1 MNFYIDVIL
10 PLAVPNTFTYQVS
23 KEAFERIQNGFRV
36 SVPFGKR
43 GIYTALVVKKHQV
56 APLQYEAKDIY
67 EVLDIQPVVTE
78 KQLQLWHWIAE
89 YYMCTLGEVYRA
101 AIPSALLLE
110 SETIVIYDSS
120 REYLTSELSDD
131 EYLIYEAFQQQP
143 ILRISEISKIVN
155 KKNIFPIIEEL
166 IKKEMMTLEGEIRE
180 VYKPKIQ
187 TYIRLPEAYQN
198 QDNLQELLEILSR
211 SEKQRTAVL
220 SYFQLYAQ
228 DKSPI
233 TSKQLSEFS
242 GVSSAV
248 INGLIK
254 KNILESYSLAQDRV
268 IFDEA
273 SKNEVILSEPQ
284 QTAFD
289 AIKKGWEEKEVV
301 LLHGITGSGKTEIYI
316 NLIKE
321 HLEEDKQILF
331 LLPEIA
337 LTTQLVSRLTQYFG
351 NQIAVFHSKYSVNE
365 RVEVW
370 QNLLEKSEKAK
381 IIVGARSS
389 VLLPFDNLGLIIVDE
404 EHESS
409 YKQQDPAPRYHARDI
424 AIVLSHLHQ
433 AKVILG
439 SATPSLESY
448 YNCYENKYAKVI
460 LNERF
465 GKSKLPEIVLI
476 DLKENHK
483 KKQMTGHFS
492 QALIDEM
499 MAKLV
504 LGEQVIL
511 FQNRRGFAPVSEC
524 LRCGHVPH
532 CTQCDVSLTYHK
544 NKDILKCHYCGYA
557 IANPTHCHACQ
568 SPDITTKG
576 FGTEQIELELKKLF
590 PNKKIARMDQDT
602 TRGKFAFERLIDAF
616 NNKEINIL
624 VGTQMLAKGLD
635 FAHVTLVGILHADQA
650 LYFPDFRAHER
661 AFQMFMQV
669 AGRAGRKE
677 KKGKVMIQTY
687 NPHHNI
693 IRQVVENDYPA
704 MFKEQMFDRHMFHY
718 PPYFRLV
725 RLQLK
730 HADYQKLLEGSLWLS
745 NRLLQEL
752 HIPVLGP
759 EEPAVSRIKNQFI
772 RVILI
777 KIPVQTSSK
786 SVKIH
791 IQKILKSFDAIP
803 NYRSIKVGINVDYY

>member
-1 MNFYIDVIL
+1 MDFYIDVIL
-10 PLAVPNTFTYQVS
+10 PLAVPNTFTYKVS
-23 KEAFERIQNGFRV
+23 EEVFEWIQSGFRV

-43 GIYTALVVKKHQV
+43 GIYTALVVRKHGIT
-56 APLQYEAKDIY
+56 PLQYEAKDIY
-67 EVLDIQPVVTE
+67 EVLDVRPIVTS

-101 AIPSALLLE
+101 AIPSVLLLE
-110 SETIVIYDSS
+110 SETIVVYDNS

-131 EYLIYEAFQQQP
+131 EYFIYEAFQQQP
-143 ILRISEISKIVN
+143 VLRVSEISKIVG
-155 KKNIFPIIEEL
+155 KKNIFPIIETL
-166 IKKEMMTLEGEIRE
+166 IKKGMVTLEGEIRE

-187 TYIRLPEAYQN
+187 NYIRL
-198 QDNLQELLEILSR
+198 QDVYKNPDHLQELLQILSR
-211 SEKQRTAVL
+211 SEKQRTAIL
-220 SYFQLYAQ
+220 SYFQLCAR
-228 DKSPI
+228 DKNPK
-233 TSKQLSEFS
+233 TTKQLSEFA

-254 KNILESYSLAQDRV
+254 KNIFESYSLAQDRI
-268 IFDEA
+268 IFEEA
-273 SKNEVILSEPQ
+273 AKNEVILNPHQ

-289 AIKKGWEEKEVV
+289 EIKTGWEQKDVV
-301 LLHGITGSGKTEIYI
+301 LLHGVTGSGKTEIYI
-316 NLIKE
+316 NLIKD
-321 HLEEDKQILF
+321 HLDENKQILF

-389 VLLPFDNLGLIIVDE
+389 ILLPFDNLGLIIVDE
-404 EHESS
+404 EHENS
-409 YKQQDPAPRYHARDI
+409 YKQQDPAPRYHARDA

-448 YNCYENKYAKVI
+448 YNCYENKYAKVT
-460 LNERF
+460 LEKRF
-465 GKSKLPEIVLI
+465 GKSKLPEIVLV
-476 DLKENHK
+476 DLKENYK

-492 QALIDEM
+492 QTLIDEM
-499 MAKLV
+499 MTKLA

-544 NKDILKCHYCGYA
+544 GKDILKCHYCGYT

-568 SPDITTKG
+568 SPDLTTKG
-576 FGTEQIELELKKLF
+576 FGTEQIESELKKLF

-616 NNKEINIL
+616 NNKEIDIL
-624 VGTQMLAKGLD
+624 AGTQMLAKGLD

-669 AGRAGRKE
+669 AGRAGRQE
-677 KKGKVMIQTY
+677 KPGKVFIQTY

-725 RLQLK
+725 RLQLR
-730 HADYQKLLEGSLWLS
+730 HADYQKLSEGSLWLS

-752 HIPVLGP
+752 NIPVLGP

-777 KIPVQTSSK
+777 KIPVQSSSK
-786 SVKIH
+786 SVKNH
-791 IQKILKSFDAIP
+791 ILRILKSFDAVP
-803 NYRSIKVGINVDYY
+803 DYRSIKVSINVDYY